1 MAIYHL
7 SVKAISRSAGRSAT
21 AAAAYRAGCK
31 IADERTGEIHD
42 YTRKGGVQSADL
54 VLPDG
59 APEWAFD
66 RSALWNAAESAEKR
80 KDACVAR
87 EFEVALPAELFA
99 KSRKRLALEFAK
111 EMANREGCAVDVA
124 IHAPDRKGDDRNY
137 HAHILRTT
145 RKVAASGLGDK
156 LDTEK
161 AGRKRSDDL
170 EAVRARWAEM
180 VNEALERD
188 GHIEQVDH
196 RSLKAQGVDREPTK
210 HLGPSAT
217 GYERRT
223 GQASRRRLD
232 WDKEVAERL
241 AAAKE
246 QGEISRQAAK
256 IEQTILD
263 LSGDLE
269 RAKAGHHQQVSDKYG
284 LKAAAEAVERINTHE
299 PTGQKPAKKLTI
311 ANLYGAEAAP
321 NPAEKPEVAKVVRKQ
336 EPTVEQAMSEHGWGV
351 KIAGL
356 KSAPEPQQMPEIQEK
371 EAPKET
377 QRPPFDM
384 QAYLQQI
391 ELSVDRWKS
400 GRATKDDAARINGF
414 ATVYR
419 NKRHKIY
426 EQIDR
431 CSMKAKRL
439 WHKLNDRLTDHRRR
453 EPQKPTGMG
462 AVFKQG
468 EYKEAFRLWQGKE
481 IELHRRFKKIA
492 AIHKR
497 FASMSWNSGYG
508 KLADK
513 KMGERFTERAGF
525 LYQSIE
531 RETQRR
537 EVAKQNRLNQL
548 EREPKRGPRR

>member
-1 MAIYHL
+1 M
-7 SVKAISRSAGRSAT
+7 
-21 AAAAYRAGCK
+21 
-31 IADERTGEIHD
+31 
-42 YTRKGGVQSADL
+42 QSADL

-269 RAKAGHHQQVSDKYG
+269 RAKAERRQQVSDKYG
-284 LKAAAEAVERINTHE
+284 LKTAAEAVDCINTHE

-311 ANLYGAEAAP
+311 ANLYGLGVEP
-321 NPAEKPEVAKVVRKQ
+321 NPEEKPEVAKVVHKQ
-336 EPTVEQAMSEHGWGV
+336 APTVEQAMSEHGWGV

-356 KSAPEPQQMPEIQEK
+356 IPAPEQQQMPEIQEK

-384 QAYLQQI
+384 QAYLQKV

-400 GRATKDDAARINGF
+400 GQASKDDADRINGF

-431 CSMKAKRL
+431 CSTTAKRL
-439 WHKLNDRLTDHRRR
+439 WHKLNDRLTEHRRR

-462 AVFKQG
+462 AIFKQG
-468 EYKEAFRLWQGKE
+468 EYKEALRLWQGKE

-492 AIHKR
+492 AIDKR
-497 FASMSWNSGYG
+497 FASMSWNPGYG

-513 KMGERFTERAGF
+513 KMGERFTERAYF

-548 EREPKRGPRR
+548 ELEPKRGPRR

>member
-269 RAKAGHHQQVSDKYG
+269 RAKAERRQQVSDKYG
-284 LKAAAEAVERINTHE
+284 LKTAAEAVDCINTHE

-311 ANLYGAEAAP
+311 ANLYGLGVEP
-321 NPAEKPEVAKVVRKQ
+321 NPEEKPEVAKVVHKQ
-336 EPTVEQAMSEHGWGV
+336 APTVEQAMSEHGWGV

-356 KSAPEPQQMPEIQEK
+356 IPAPEQQQMPEIQEK

-384 QAYLQQI
+384 QAYLQKV

-400 GRATKDDAARINGF
+400 GQASKDDADRINGF

-431 CSMKAKRL
+431 CSTTAKRL
-439 WHKLNDRLTDHRRR
+439 WHKLNDRLTEHRRR

-462 AVFKQG
+462 AIFKQG
-468 EYKEAFRLWQGKE
+468 EYKEALRLWQGKE

-492 AIHKR
+492 AIDKR
-497 FASMSWNSGYG
+497 FASMSWNPGYG

-513 KMGERFTERAGF
+513 KMGERFTERAYF

-548 EREPKRGPRR
+548 ELEPKRGPRR

>member
-7 SVKAISRSAGRSAT
+7 SVKTLSRSAGRSAT
-21 AAAAYRAGCK
+21 AAAAYRAGVE
-31 IADERTGEIHD
+31 IVDARTGEVHD
-42 YTRKGGVQSADL
+42 YRRKGGVVHSEI
-54 VLPDG
+54 VLPVG
-59 APEWAFD
+59 APEWARD
-66 RSALWNAAESAEKR
+66 RSALWNAAEQAEVR
-80 KDACVAR
+80 KNSTVAR
-87 EFEVALPAELFA
+87 EFEIALPSDLSEAG
-99 KSRKRLALEFAK
+99 RLALAVDFAK
-111 EMANREGCAVDVA
+111 EIVARHGCAVDVA
-124 IHAPDRKGDDRNY
+124 IHEPGREGDTRNH
-137 HAHILRTT
+137 HAHLLLST
-145 RKVAASGLGDK
+145 RKLTPEGFTDKTRELDQRQSGEVDYWRSRYAELQNERLK
-156 LDTEK
+156 E
-161 AGRKRSDDL
+161 AGLS
-170 EAVRARWAEM
+170 VR
-180 VNEALERD
+180 
-188 GHIEQVDH
+188 VDH

-269 RAKAGHHQQVSDKYG
+269 RAKAEHHQQVSDKYG

-356 KSAPEPQQMPEIQEK
+356 KPAPEPQQMPEIQEK

-400 GRATKDDAARINGF
+400 GQASKEDAARINGF

-431 CSMKAKRL
+431 CSTTAKRL
-439 WHKLNDRLTDHRRR
+439 WHKLNDRLTEHHRR
-453 EPQKPTGMG
+453 EPQKPMGMG
-462 AVFKQG
+462 AIFKQG
-468 EYKEAFRLWQGKE
+468 EYKEAFRFWQGKE
-481 IELHRRFKKIA
+481 RELHRRFKKID
-492 AIHKR
+492 AIHSR
-497 FASMSWNSGYG
+497 FASMSWNDGWL

-513 KMGERFTERAGF
+513 KMGERFTERAYF

-537 EVAKQNRLNQL
+537 EVEKQNRLNEL
-548 EREPKRGPRR
+548 EIEPKRGPRR

>member
-124 IHAPDRKGDDRNY
+124 IHAPDKKGDDRNY

-161 AGRKRSDDL
+161 AGRKRADDL
-170 EAVRARWAEM
+170 QAVRARWAEM

-196 RSLKAQGVDREPTK
+196 RSLNAQGVDREPTK

-269 RAKAGHHQQVSDKYG
+269 RAKAERRQQVSDKYG
-284 LKAAAEAVERINTHE
+284 LKTAAEAVDCINTHE

-311 ANLYGAEAAP
+311 ANLYGLGVEP
-321 NPAEKPEVAKVVRKQ
+321 NPEEKPEVAKVMRKQ
-336 EPTVEQAMSEHGWGV
+336 APTVEQAMSEHGWGV

-356 KSAPEPQQMPEIQEK
+356 TPAPEQQRMPEAQEI
-371 EAPKET
+371 EAPKEG
-377 QRPPFDM
+377 RPTFDM
-384 QAYLQQI
+384 QAYLQKV

-400 GRATKDDAARINGF
+400 GQASKEDAARINGF

-431 CSMKAKRL
+431 CSTTAKRL
-439 WHKLNDRLTDHRRR
+439 WHKLNDRLTEHHRR
-453 EPQKPTGMG
+453 EPQKPMGMG
-462 AVFKQG
+462 AIFKQG
-468 EYKEAFRLWQGKE
+468 EYKEAFRFWQGKE
-481 IELHRRFKKIA
+481 RELHRRFKKID
-492 AIHKR
+492 AIHSR
-497 FASMSWNSGYG
+497 FASMSWNDGWL

-513 KMGERFTERAGF
+513 KMGERFTERAYF

-537 EVAKQNRLNQL
+537 EVEKQNRLNEL
-548 EREPKRGPRR
+548 EIEPKRGPRR

>member
-7 SVKAISRSAGRSAT
+7 SVKTISRSAGRSAT
-21 AAAAYRAGCK
+21 AAAAYRAGVE
-31 IADERTGEIHD
+31 IVDARTGEVHD
-42 YTRKGGVQSADL
+42 YRRKGGVVHSEI
-54 VLPDG
+54 VLPVG
-59 APEWAFD
+59 APEWARD
-66 RSALWNAAESAEKR
+66 RSALWNAAEQAEVR
-80 KDACVAR
+80 KNSTVAR
-87 EFEVALPAELFA
+87 EFEIALPSEL
-99 KSRKRLALEFAK
+99 SEEGRVRLAVDFAK
-111 EMANREGCAVDVA
+111 EIVERHGCAVDVA
-124 IHAPDRKGDDRNY
+124 IHEPGREGDARNY
-137 HAHILRTT
+137 HAHLLLST
-145 RKVAASGLGDK
+145 RKLTAEGFTDKTRELDQRQSGEVDYWRSRYADLQNER
-156 LDTEK
+156 LRE
-161 AGRKRSDDL
+161 AGLS
-170 EAVRARWAEM
+170 VR
-180 VNEALERD
+180 
-188 GHIEQVDH
+188 VDH

-269 RAKAGHHQQVSDKYG
+269 RAKAERRQQVSDKYG
-284 LKAAAEAVERINTHE
+284 LKAATEAVERINTHE

-356 KSAPEPQQMPEIQEK
+356 KPAPEPQQMPEAQEK

>member
-124 IHAPDRKGDDRNY
+124 IHAPDKKGDDRNY

-161 AGRKRSDDL
+161 AGRKRADDL
-170 EAVRARWAEM
+170 QAVRARWAEM

-196 RSLKAQGVDREPTK
+196 RSLNAQGVDREPTK

-269 RAKAGHHQQVSDKYG
+269 RAKAERRQQVSDKYG
-284 LKAAAEAVERINTHE
+284 LKTAAEAVDCINTHE

-311 ANLYGAEAAP
+311 ANLYGLGVEP
-321 NPAEKPEVAKVVRKQ
+321 NPEEKPDVAKVVRKQ

-356 KSAPEPQQMPEIQEK
+356 KPVPEPQQMPEAQEI
-371 EAPKET
+371 EAPKEG
-377 QRPPFDM
+377 RPTFDM
-384 QAYLQQI
+384 QAYLQKV

-400 GRATKDDAARINGF
+400 GQASKEDAARINGF

-431 CSMKAKRL
+431 CSTTAKRL
-439 WHKLNDRLTDHRRR
+439 WHKLNDRLTEHHRR
-453 EPQKPTGMG
+453 EPQKPMGMG
-462 AVFKQG
+462 AIFKQG
-468 EYKEAFRLWQGKE
+468 EYKEAFRFWQGKE
-481 IELHRRFKKIA
+481 RELHRRFKKID
-492 AIHKR
+492 AIHSR
-497 FASMSWNSGYG
+497 FASMSWNDGWL

-513 KMGERFTERAGF
+513 KMGERFTERAYF

-537 EVAKQNRLNQL
+537 EVEKQNRLNEL
-548 EREPKRGPRR
+548 EIEPKRGPRR

>member
-124 IHAPDRKGDDRNY
+124 IHAPDKKGDDRNY

-161 AGRKRSDDL
+161 AGRKRADDL
-170 EAVRARWAEM
+170 QAVRARWAEM

-196 RSLKAQGVDREPTK
+196 RSLNAQGVDREPTK

-269 RAKAGHHQQVSDKYG
+269 RAKAERRQQVSDKYG
-284 LKAAAEAVERINTHE
+284 LKTAAEAVDCINTHE

-311 ANLYGAEAAP
+311 ANLYGLGVEP
-321 NPAEKPEVAKVVRKQ
+321 NPEEKPEVAKVMRKQ
-336 EPTVEQAMSEHGWGV
+336 APTVEQAMSEHGWGV

-356 KSAPEPQQMPEIQEK
+356 KPALEQQRMPEAQEI
-371 EAPKET
+371 EAPKEG
-377 QRPPFDM
+377 RPTFDM
-384 QAYLQQI
+384 QAYLQKV

-400 GRATKDDAARINGF
+400 GQASKEDAARINGF

-431 CSMKAKRL
+431 CSTTAKRL
-439 WHKLNDRLTDHRRR
+439 WHKLNDRLTEHHRR
-453 EPQKPTGMG
+453 EPQKPMGMG
-462 AVFKQG
+462 AIFKQG
-468 EYKEAFRLWQGKE
+468 EYKEAFRFWQGKE
-481 IELHRRFKKIA
+481 RELHRRFKKID
-492 AIHKR
+492 AIHSR
-497 FASMSWNSGYG
+497 FASMSWNDGWL

-513 KMGERFTERAGF
+513 KMGERFTERAYF

-537 EVAKQNRLNQL
+537 EVEKQNRLNEL
-548 EREPKRGPRR
+548 EIEPKRGPRR

>member
-1 MAIYHL
+1 
-7 SVKAISRSAGRSAT
+7 
-21 AAAAYRAGCK
+21 
-31 IADERTGEIHD
+31 
-42 YTRKGGVQSADL
+42 
-54 VLPDG
+54 
-59 APEWAFD
+59 
-66 RSALWNAAESAEKR
+66 
-80 KDACVAR
+80 
-87 EFEVALPAELFA
+87 
-99 KSRKRLALEFAK
+99 
-111 EMANREGCAVDVA
+111 MANREGCAVDVA
-124 IHAPDRKGDDRNY
+124 IHAPDKKGDDRNY

-161 AGRKRSDDL
+161 AGRKRADDL
-170 EAVRARWAEM
+170 QAVRARWAEM

-196 RSLKAQGVDREPTK
+196 RSLNAQGVDREPTK

-269 RAKAGHHQQVSDKYG
+269 RAKAERRQQVSDKYG
-284 LKAAAEAVERINTHE
+284 LKTAAEAVDCINTHE

-311 ANLYGAEAAP
+311 ANLYGLGVEP
-321 NPAEKPEVAKVVRKQ
+321 NPEEKPEVAKVMRKQ
-336 EPTVEQAMSEHGWGV
+336 APTVEQAMSEHGWGV

-356 KSAPEPQQMPEIQEK
+356 TPAPEQQRMPEAQEI
-371 EAPKET
+371 EAPKEG
-377 QRPPFDM
+377 RPTFDM
-384 QAYLQQI
+384 QAYLQKV

-400 GRATKDDAARINGF
+400 GQASKEDAARINGF

-431 CSMKAKRL
+431 CSTTAKRL
-439 WHKLNDRLTDHRRR
+439 WHKLNDRLTEHHRR
-453 EPQKPTGMG
+453 EPQKPMGMG
-462 AVFKQG
+462 AIFKQG
-468 EYKEAFRLWQGKE
+468 EYKEAFRFWQGKE
-481 IELHRRFKKIA
+481 RELHRRFKKID
-492 AIHKR
+492 AIHSR
-497 FASMSWNSGYG
+497 FASMSWNDGWL

-513 KMGERFTERAGF
+513 KMGERFTERAYF

-537 EVAKQNRLNQL
+537 EVEKQNRLNEL
-548 EREPKRGPRR
+548 EIEPKRGPRR